1 MAFAKLWQ
9 SSEPRQQTDPVTEL
23 RRVRQ
28 TVKALA
34 GRAAARATKAAS
46 ESKQSDESSRNETQ
60 SWASLL
66 QQRFFTR
73 QAFHSLKETNAEADL
88 KKEANERARC
98 TFSLLTY
105 IVKLIHGIF
114 QSSKG
119 KPVHIVSTTIADDT
133 DTRLKGLGQ
142 DGRPVLRTV
151 CDTVQAVHFRF
162 DQDWESLLVPT
173 PMLVLA
179 APKTGDIHAA
189 TTAHSLVCGA
199 GVGHMLESYGVS
211 ESVVQTVDGGWRSE
225 VLVGDALKA
234 NQASW
239 RVERAMLQNHREQ
252 SDGRLL
258 GINLKCIVHT
268 LNLVRKPM
276 ALSIPGY
283 WSTLVRFSH
292 LMESYSFR
300 TGFTAALLRVLQAPG
315 SFQRHLAFLFSH
327 LLNFVQPFQSGF
339 VLKVMVGKFY
349 QNHMFTGYV
358 T

>member
-1 MAFAKLWQ
+1 MAFAKLWK
-9 SSEPRQQTDPVTEL
+9 SSEPQQTIDPVTEL

-34 GRAAARATKAAS
+34 GRAAARATAKAAS
-46 ESKQSDESSRNETQ
+46 AFHQSDESSRAETQ
-60 SWASLL
+60 SWAAIL

-73 QAFHSLKETNAEADL
+73 QVFHSLKETNAEADL

-98 TFSLLTY
+98 TFSLPTY
-105 IVKLIHGIF
+105 IVQLIQGMF
-114 QSSKG
+114 QSSNG
-119 KPVHIVSTTIADDT
+119 KPVHIINAVIADDT
-133 DTRLKGLGQ
+133 DTRLKGLGH

-151 CDTVQAVHFRF
+151 CDTVQAVHCRF
-162 DQDWESLLVPT
+162 GQEWESLLIPT

-211 ESVVQTVDGGWRSE
+211 QSVVQTVDGGWRSE
-225 VLVGDALKA
+225 ILVGDALKA

-239 RVERAMLQNHREQ
+239 RVERALLQSQREK

-258 GINLKCIVHT
+258 GLNLKCLVHT

-300 TGFTAALLRVLQAPG
+300 TGFTTALLRVLQAPG
-315 SFQRHLAFLFSH
+315 SFQRHQAICL
-327 LLNFVQPFQSGF
+327 VIC
-339 VLKVMVGKFY
+339 
-349 QNHMFTGYV
+349 
-358 T
+358 